1 MIGNHQ
7 GRTFPGESGRYFL
20 PAAVAQRADSRA
32 RSRSMTEEA
41 VETTFAGKGNKRGD
55 WRPDQALV
63 LRLIQKV
70 HVLALKVHVFHRV
83 FGSATA

>member
-1 MIGNHQ
+1 LETIKVGLF
-7 GRTFPGESGRYFL
+7 RARADAIFCL
-20 PAAVAQRADSRA
+20 LAVAQRADSRA